1 MRLNTKG
8 RYAVMAMA
16 DLAKH
21 GKDKSIPMSEISD
34 RQRISL
40 SYLEQLF
47 VKLRRA
53 GLAKSMRGPGGGY
66 ALAKSSQDILISEIM
81 IAVGEPF
88 KITRCQGEDNSEGC
102 LDGGNC
108 ITHELWSS
116 LGGHIESFLEQVTLQ
131 DVLDKTIVTPDLT
144 QQKDVPPT
152 DYVKDYL
159 NSNKQAS

>member
-21 GKDKSIPMSEISD
+21 GNNKSIPMSEISE
-34 RQRISL
+34 RQKISL

-66 ALAKSSQDILISEIM
+66 ALAKAAEDIFISEIM

-88 KITRCQGEDNSEGC
+88 KITRCESEDHAEGC

-108 ITHELWSS
+108 ITHSLWSS
-116 LGGHIESFLEQVTLQ
+116 LGGYIQQFLQQVTLQ
-131 DVLDKTIVTPDLT
+131 DVLDDTIISASFQEEDNGP
-144 QQKDVPPT
+144 
-152 DYVKDYL
+152 DYVKEYL
-159 NSNKQAS
+159 NASKHTG

>member
-21 GKDKSIPMSEISD
+21 GLDKSIPMSEISD
-34 RQRISL
+34 RQHISL

-66 ALAKSSQDILISEIM
+66 ALAKAPDTILISEIM
-81 IAVGEPF
+81 VAVGEPF
-88 KITRCQGEDNSEGC
+88 KITRCQGEDNAEGC

-108 ITHELWSS
+108 ITHDLWSS
-116 LGGHIESFLEQVTLQ
+116 LGNHIEHFLEQVTLQ
-131 DVLDKTIVTPDLT
+131 DVLNNTITSPAVSERDVVT
-144 QQKDVPPT
+144 K

-159 NSNKQAS
+159 NSGKQAG